1 MSNLKERINS
11 LRETISGGR
20 ESDSTYMSKMRHW
33 LCVHTTRYEPKRN
46 EDGNLYIETTA
57 MATDNELPRASVHV
71 TLNQV
76 VSSHMGG
83 NWDDAP
89 IVVLAPYNDVVS
101 KNGNPQEIS
110 TADTWFFPNP
120 DTGLVLPDNTYIVKP
135 SADNSKLYEIG
146 ENCATYK
153 TDNYT
158 DDEIEEILS
167 LSEYDKYKYDEYM
180 SGVVPD
186 YNVRYVLGNDEKLI
200 KMYEE
205 SEDKR
210 AFMRGIFEEDRF
222 VILNRLLRNAVV
234 KMAMEKMDFRYVI
247 SHENETTGVVADV
260 AREAGIRGNS
270 GNKGHSFSFEH
281 ELEEAG
287 CALVA
292 LSKKMKDKEV
302 WDIFNCLKKDGSDMS
317 KEIISSIIN
326 DTPIPNAYFVY
337 ENVLSNHI
345 KESKDKLDYFQ
356 NEDWQKKEREKINKL
371 ENGGIKAYNPH
382 LDTMLHRQADRM
394 TKEFN
399 DFLNGLKQNPEKYE
413 ELKQLLIEDKKNN
426 TFNQDNLF
434 MGNPFDKCDIFDR

>member
-101 KNGNPQEIS
+101 KNGNPLEVS
-110 TADTWFFPNP
+110 TEDTWFIPNP
-120 DTGLVLPDNTYIVKP
+120 DTGLVLPDSAYIVKP
-135 SADNSKLYEIG
+135 SEDNNKLFEIG
-146 ENCATYK
+146 EKVATYK

-158 DDEIEEILS
+158 DEEIEEILS

-186 YNVRYVLGNDEKLI
+186 YNVRNVLGNDEKLI

-234 KMAMEKMDFRYVI
+234 KMAMEKMDFRYVL
-247 SHENETTGVVADV
+247 SHENETTGVVAEV
-260 AREAGIRGNS
+260 ARDEGIRGDS
-270 GNKGHSFSFEH
+270 GNKGHSFSLEA
-281 ELEEAG
+281 ELEQEG

-292 LSKKMKDKEV
+292 VSRKLREGNVDEAVNALGGCSSVVSDKFISCVLNDAPFTDFHDMYKKSFDDYMRRKVAFVGKGDDEPKTIEEYNPNLDVVLKRHSIQMARELNLSMNE
-302 WDIFNCLKKDGSDMS
+302 LKKD
-317 KEIISSIIN
+317 
-326 DTPIPNAYFVY
+326 
-337 ENVLSNHI
+337 
-345 KESKDKLDYFQ
+345 
-356 NEDWQKKEREKINKL
+356 
-371 ENGGIKAYNPH
+371 
-382 LDTMLHRQADRM
+382 
-394 TKEFN
+394 
-399 DFLNGLKQNPEKYE
+399 PEKYE
-413 ELKQLLIEDKKNN
+413 DLKMCLRERQEMQRQANSIK
-426 TFNQDNLF
+426 
-434 MGNPFDKCDIFDR
+434 MGRDSDFGNW